1 MHHAEIG
8 GYLELEHFDGREYH
22 EGAVCLNAA
31 RSCLLY
37 LLEARGVQSIWIPMY
52 LCDSVGES
60 CKAAGVAIR
69 TYDVT
74 KDFKPDYHTINL
86 TAGDY
91 LYLVD
96 YYGQL
101 DKKDVLAARDA
112 CEGRLVLDEVQAFFR
127 RPLPGIDTIYC
138 CRKFF
143 GVPDGGYLYTDAHLE
158 RKLPQ
163 ARSSQHMVHVLG
175 RMDDG
180 ANAHYGEYSA
190 SERLFGTEPV
200 AAMSELTHNLL
211 RAIDYQAVADA
222 RLRNFSLVS
231 ERLGSRNELAPIA
244 RPGAYMYPFLTR
256 DASPI
261 RKAMQQRKVYVP
273 TLWPGSASLEGM
285 SGRLS
290 RDILPLPIDQ
300 RYGADDMTYMCDLL
314 LELLDERADA
324 TQARPTALA
333 DPDVHKPRRLG
344 Q

>member
-37 LLEARGVQSIWIPMY
+37 LVEARGIGRIWIPAF
-52 LCDSVGES
+52 LCDSVPQS
-60 CKAAGVAIR
+60 LKTAGVGVS
-69 TYDVT
+69 TYEVT
-74 KDFKPDYHTINL
+74 ADLRPDYDSIDL
-86 TAGDY
+86 REGDY

-101 DKKDVLAARDA
+101 DEKDVLAARDA
-112 CEGRLVLDEVQAFFR
+112 CGGRLVLDEVQAFFR

-180 ANAHYGEYSA
+180 ANVHYGEYSA
-190 SERLFGTEPV
+190 SEHLFGSEPV

-211 RAIDYQAVADA
+211 RAIDYQAVAEA

-231 ERLGSRNELAPIA
+231 ERLGTRNELAPVA
-244 RPGAYMYPFLTR
+244 RAGAYMYPFLTR
-256 DASPI
+256 GASPI

-300 RYGADDMTYMCDLL
+300 RYGVDDMTYMCDLL
-314 LELLDERADA
+314 LELLDERDDA
-324 TQARPTALA
+324 T
-333 DPDVHKPRRLG
+333 
-344 Q
+344 

>member
-1 MHHAEIG
+1 MRHTEIG

-22 EGAVCLNAA
+22 EGAICLNAA

-37 LLEARGVQSIWIPMY
+37 LVEARGIRRIWIPAF
-52 LCDSVGES
+52 LCDSVPQS
-60 CKAAGVAIR
+60 LKAEGVDVS
-69 TYDVT
+69 TYEVT
-74 KDFKPDYHTINL
+74 ASLRPDYDSIDL
-86 TAGDY
+86 REGDY

-101 DKKDVLAARDA
+101 DEKDVLAARDA
-112 CEGRLVLDEVQAFFR
+112 CGGRLVLDEVQGFFR

-143 GVPDGGYLYTDAHLE
+143 GVPDGGYLYTDAHLK

-180 ANAHYGEYSA
+180 NVHYGEYSA
-190 SERLFGTEPV
+190 SEHLFGSEPV

-211 RAIDYQAVADA
+211 RAIDYQAVAEA

-231 ERLGSRNELAPIA
+231 ERLDKRNELSPVAHA
-244 RPGAYMYPFLTR
+244 GAYMYPFLTR

-300 RYGADDMTYMCDLL
+300 RYGADDMTYMCNLL

-324 TQARPTALA
+324 T
-333 DPDVHKPRRLG
+333 
-344 Q
+344 

>member
-1 MHHAEIG
+1 MRHTEIG

-22 EGAVCLNAA
+22 EGAICLNAA

-37 LLEARGVQSIWIPMY
+37 LVEARGIRRIWIPAF
-52 LCDSVGES
+52 LCDSVPQS
-60 CKAAGVAIR
+60 LKAEGVDVS
-69 TYDVT
+69 TYEVT
-74 KDFKPDYHTINL
+74 ASLRPDYDSIDL
-86 TAGDY
+86 REGDY

-101 DKKDVLAARDA
+101 DEKDVLAARDA
-112 CEGRLVLDEVQAFFR
+112 CGGRLVLDEVQGFFR

-143 GVPDGGYLYTDAHLE
+143 GVPDGGYLYTDAHLK

-180 ANAHYGEYSA
+180 ANVHYGEYSA
-190 SERLFGTEPV
+190 SEHLFGSEPV

-211 RAIDYQAVADA
+211 RAIDYQAVAEA

-231 ERLGSRNELAPIA
+231 ERLDKRNELSPVAHA
-244 RPGAYMYPFLTR
+244 GAYMYPFLTR

-300 RYGADDMTYMCDLL
+300 RYGADDMTYMCNLL

-324 TQARPTALA
+324 T
-333 DPDVHKPRRLG
+333 
-344 Q
+344 

>member
-1 MHHAEIG
+1 MHHKEIG
-8 GYLELEHFDGREYH
+8 GYLELEHFCGSEYH
-22 EGAVCLNAA
+22 EGAVALNAA

-86 TAGDY
+86 AAGDY

-101 DKKDVLAARDA
+101 AQDDVLEARDF
-112 CEGRLVLDEVQAFFR
+112 CDGKLILDEVQAFFR
-127 RPLPGIDTIYC
+127 LPLPGIDTLYC

-143 GVPDGGYLYTDAHLE
+143 GVPDGGYLYTNAQLAHT
-158 RKLPQ
+158 LPQ
-163 ARSSQHMVHVLG
+163 AKSTQHALHLLG

-190 SERLFGTEPV
+190 SEHLFAGEHMS
-200 AAMSELTHNLL
+200 AMSEITHNLL
-211 RAIDYQAVADA
+211 RGIDYKAVAES
-222 RLRNFSLVS
+222 RLRNFLFVHD
-231 ERLGSRNELAPIA
+231 RLGEKNELMPVA
-244 RPGAYMYPFLTR
+244 RPGAFMYPLLVR

-261 RKAMQQRKVYVP
+261 RSAMQQRKIYVP
-273 TLWPGSASLEGM
+273 TLWPGAARLEGM

-300 RYGADDMTYMCDLL
+300 RYDEEDMEYMCDMVE
-314 LELLDERADA
+314 ELLKRG
-324 TQARPTALA
+324 
-333 DPDVHKPRRLG
+333 RR
-344 Q
+344 

>member
-1 MHHAEIG
+1 MHHKEIG
-8 GYLELEHFDGREYH
+8 GYLELERFCGSEYH
-22 EGAVCLNAA
+22 EGAVALNAA

-244 RPGAYMYPFLTR
+244 RPGAYMYPFLTK

-324 TQARPTALA
+324 T
-333 DPDVHKPRRLG
+333 
-344 Q
+344 

>member
-22 EGAVCLNAA
+22 EDAVCLNAA

>member
-22 EGAVCLNAA
+22 EGAICLNAA

-37 LLEARGVQSIWIPMY
+37 LVEARGIRRIWIPAF
-52 LCDSVGES
+52 LCDSVPQS
-60 CKAAGVAIR
+60 LKAEGVDVS
-69 TYDVT
+69 TYEVT
-74 KDFKPDYHTINL
+74 ASLRPDYDSIDL
-86 TAGDY
+86 REGDY

-101 DKKDVLAARDA
+101 DEKDVLAARDA
-112 CEGRLVLDEVQAFFR
+112 CGGRLVLDEVQGFFR

-143 GVPDGGYLYTDAHLE
+143 GVPDGGYLYTDAHLK

-180 ANAHYGEYSA
+180 ANVHYGEYSA
-190 SERLFGTEPV
+190 SEHLFGSEPV

-211 RAIDYQAVADA
+211 RAIDYQAVAEA

-231 ERLGSRNELAPIA
+231 ERLDTRNELSPVAHA
-244 RPGAYMYPFLTR
+244 GAYMYPFLTR

-300 RYGADDMTYMCDLL
+300 RYGEDDMAYMCNLL
-314 LELLDERADA
+314 LELLDEHADA
-324 TQARPTALA
+324 T
-333 DPDVHKPRRLG
+333 
-344 Q
+344 

>member
-8 GYLELEHFDGREYH
+8 GYLELEHFIGREYH

-37 LLEARGVQSIWIPMY
+37 LVEARGIRRVWIPAF
-52 LCDSVGES
+52 LCDSVPKS
-60 CKAAGVAIR
+60 LKAAGVDTRA
-69 TYDVT
+69 YEVT
-74 KDFKPDYHTINL
+74 ADLRPDYGSIDLHE
-86 TAGDY
+86 GDY

-101 DKKDVLAARDA
+101 EEKDVLAARDA
-112 CEGRLVLDEVQAFFR
+112 CGGRLVLDEVQGFFR

-143 GVPDGGYLYTDAHLE
+143 GVPDGGYLYTDTHLE
-158 RKLPQ
+158 RKLPK
-163 ARSSQHMVHVLG
+163 ARSSQHMAHILG

-190 SERLFGTEPV
+190 SEHLFGSEPV
-200 AAMSELTHNLL
+200 ATMSELTHNLL
-211 RAIDYQAVADA
+211 RAIDYQSVADA

-244 RPGAYMYPFLTR
+244 RHGAYMYPFLIK

-261 RKAMQQRKVYVP
+261 RKAMQQRKIYVP

-300 RYGADDMTYMCDLL
+300 RYDEDDMTYMCDTLE
-314 LELLDERADA
+314 ELLDTRE
-324 TQARPTALA
+324 
-333 DPDVHKPRRLG
+333 
-344 Q
+344 